1 VPKHRTQPEKASFGL
16 DAPAVPAALTAA
28 GAATAGAAVL
38 LRRRTHRWWPTAV
51 AAGYASC
58 FAITSSFYLHTSL
71 RGKFMVWNRLL
82 DQLHLSGNEH
92 VVDLGCGRGAVL
104 LAAARRLP
112 TGRAIGVDLWRTGDQ
127 SGNAADR
134 TWANAHALGIADR
147 VVLHTADLAAMP
159 LDDASA
165 DVVVSSLAIHN
176 ITDPEHRARAIA
188 EAIRVL
194 RPGGR
199 LLIADFRHTADYQRQ
214 LLDAGME
221 SVQRR
226 PLGWRFWYGNPW
238 AGTDLISGTR
248 PNL

>member
-1 VPKHRTQPEKASFGL
+1 
-16 DAPAVPAALTAA
+16 
-28 GAATAGAAVL
+28 
-38 LRRRTHRWWPTAV
+38 
-51 AAGYASC
+51 
-58 FAITSSFYLHTSL
+58 
-71 RGKFMVWNRLL
+71 MVWSRLL

-112 TGRAIGVDLWRTGDQ
+112 AGQAIGVDLWRTDDQ

-134 TWANAHALGIADR
+134 TWANARVLDVADR
-147 VVLHTADLAAMP
+147 VVLHTADLAAVP
-159 LDDASA
+159 LADASA

-176 ITDPEHRARAIA
+176 LTDAEHRAHAIA

-199 LLIADFRHTADYQRQ
+199 LLIADFRYTADYQRQ
-214 LLDAGME
+214 LLDAGLE

-226 PLGWRFWYGNPW
+226 PLGWRFWYGSPW
-238 AGTDLISGTR
+238 AGTDLVSGTR
-248 PNL
+248 PPV